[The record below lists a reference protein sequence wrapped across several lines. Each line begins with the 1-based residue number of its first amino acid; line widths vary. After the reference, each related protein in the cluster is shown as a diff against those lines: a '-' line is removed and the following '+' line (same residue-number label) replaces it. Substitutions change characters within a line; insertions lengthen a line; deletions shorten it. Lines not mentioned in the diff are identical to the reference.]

1 MWQRR
6 GELARSTVPPQRGAA
21 AKHMSRP
28 EEWSRNSLA
37 ARALHGGDR
46 GPRWDGLRR
55 ERLAEEREPSRPGL
69 PGSGGKD
76 RSDSPREASIGNNGP
91 EAFEEEAP
99 IGKCPGEGEACE
111 TSMPGQDLDR
121 RSTVGDPF

>member
-28 EEWSRNSLA
+28 EDWSRNSLVA
-37 ARALHGGDR
+37 KARHGGAW
-46 GPRWDGLRR
+46 GHRWARLRR
-55 ERLAEEREPSRPGL
+55 QRLAEEREPWNPGIS
-69 PGSGGKD
+69 GSSGKD
-76 RSDSPREASIGNNGP
+76 RSDSPREASIGNNA

-99 IGKCPGEGEACE
+99 IGECPGEDEARGA
-111 TSMPGQDLDR
+111 SMPGQDFDR